1 MEQVYC
7 VNLNSYTYQKI
18 WLQVNVF
25 FSWTVQAVLKKRIL
39 LRDRWDIASFAD
51 CCHVFIFFLNLRLRG
66 NLFAGH
72 KDINHNGLSV
82 WAMGYKCRDR

>member
-18 WLQVNVF
+18 WLPVTVAGQCKQYWKRGY
-25 FSWTVQAVLKKRIL
+25 SWEIG
-39 LRDRWDIASFAD
+39 WDVASFAD
-51 CCHVFIFFLNLRLRG
+51 WCHVFLFFLNLRLRG